1 MKNKIAIASAFI
13 AASSFSFA
21 EIALTENLSVEGFV
35 DMSYTDS
42 DAGDSRFG
50 IDQVEF
56 DFLFN
61 AGAVSAQ
68 VDVQYEGSKKSVFDV
83 AKLRSQ
89 LESGSPSEKDSD
101 YLSDVNE
108 VIIEQAFVTY
118 DLGNGG
124 ALTAGRFASQLGF
137 EAFEPTGLYQVS
149 GAYSNVRTG
158 LPLYDEGVK
167 YTTEIAG
174 NYFGL
179 AIVDGVADNT
189 IGDGDGYSIE
199 AAYAI
204 DLASVQEGL
213 SAFVGAR
220 YDVEDADADDDLLVN
235 AYVSYETGAW
245 IFAAEVVHL
254 DDGNQHDTSALV
266 MANYTYSDAASVTG
280 RYSVEDGGLGQNDV
294 TKITLAHNYAIA
306 DNLALIAEVSE
317 VDEDRGD
324 SDTEFAVEL
333 LFTF

>member
-68 VDVQYEGSKKSVFDV
+68 VDVQYEGSKKSVLDV

-149 GAYSNVRTG
+149 GAYSNRTG

-179 AIVDGVADNT
+179 AIVDGVTDNS
-189 IGDGDGYSIE
+189 IGDGEGYSIE

-280 RYSVEDGGLGQNDV
+280 RYSVEDGGVGQDDR

-317 VDEDRGD
+317 VDVDGGE

>member
-35 DMSYTDS
+35 DMSYQDT
-42 DAGDSRFG
+42 DAGDSQFG

-56 DFLFN
+56 DFLFS

-68 VDVQYEGSKKSVFDV
+68 VDVEYEGDNPLTG
-83 AKLRSQ
+83 ADGEL
-89 LESGSPSEKDSD
+89 
-101 YLSDVNE
+101 
-108 VIIEQAFVTY
+108 IEQAFVTY

-149 GAYSNVRTG
+149 GAYSDRTG

-179 AIVDGVADNT
+179 AIVDGVTDNS
-189 IGDGDGYSIE
+189 IGDGEGYSIE

-280 RYSVEDGGLGQNDV
+280 RYSVEDGGTDDA

-317 VDEDRGD
+317 VDVDGGE

>member
-1 MKNKIAIASAFI
+1 MKNKIAIVSAFI

-35 DMSYTDS
+35 DMSYFDS
-42 DAGDSRFG
+42 DAADSAFG

-56 DFLFN
+56 DFLFS

-68 VDVQYEGSKKSVFDV
+68 VDVEYEEGADQG
-83 AKLRSQ
+83 ATT
-89 LESGSPSEKDSD
+89 E
-101 YLSDVNE
+101 
-108 VIIEQAFVTY
+108 IEQAFVTY

-137 EAFEPTGLYQVS
+137 EAFEPTGLYQ
-149 GAYSNVRTG
+149 YSLASSTRTG
-158 LPLYDEGVK
+158 LPGSDAGVK

-179 AIVDGVADNT
+179 AIVDGVVPNT

-220 YDVEDADADDDLLVN
+220 YDVDDADADDDLLVN

-266 MANYTYSDAASVTG
+266 MANYTYSDVASVTA
-280 RYSVEDGGLGQNDV
+280 RYSVEDGGNLVSNNNNDRS
-294 TKITLAHNYAIA
+294 KITLAHNYALA
-306 DNLALIAEVSE
+306 DNLGLIAEVSE
-317 VDEDRGD
+317 VDVDGAD
-324 SDTEFAVEL
+324 SSTEFAVEL

>member
-42 DAGDSRFG
+42 DAGDSKFG

-56 DFLFN
+56 DFLFS

-68 VDVQYEGSKKSVFDV
+68 VDVEYEEAG
-83 AKLRSQ
+83 ATT
-89 LESGSPSEKDSD
+89 E
-101 YLSDVNE
+101 
-108 VIIEQAFVTY
+108 IEQAFVTY

-137 EAFEPTGLYQVS
+137 EAFEPTGLYQFS
-149 GAYSNVRTG
+149 TAYSDRTG
-158 LPLYDEGVK
+158 LPGYDEGVK

-179 AIVDGVADNT
+179 AIVDGVTPNA
-189 IGDGDGYSIE
+189 IGDGEGYSIE

-220 YDVEDADADDDLLVN
+220 YDVDDADADDDLLVN

-254 DDGNQHDTSALV
+254 DDGDQHDTSALV
-266 MANYTYSDAASVTG
+266 MANYTYSDAASITG
-280 RYSVEDGGLGQNDV
+280 RYSVEDGSDITGPETSDRDLS
-294 TKITLAHNYAIA
+294 KITLAHNYAIA

-317 VDEDRGD
+317 VDVDGGE

>member
-35 DMSYTDS
+35 DMSYQDT
-42 DAGDSRFG
+42 DAGDSQFG

-56 DFLFN
+56 DFLFS

-68 VDVQYEGSKKSVFDV
+68 VDVEYEEGADQG
-83 AKLRSQ
+83 ATT
-89 LESGSPSEKDSD
+89 E
-101 YLSDVNE
+101 
-108 VIIEQAFVTY
+108 IEQAFVTY

-149 GAYSNVRTG
+149 LAYSNRTG

-179 AIVDGVADNT
+179 AIVDGVTSNA
-189 IGDGDGYSIE
+189 IGDGEGYSIE

-220 YDVEDADADDDLLVN
+220 YDVDDADADDDLLVN

-280 RYSVEDGGLGQNDV
+280 LYSVEDGGTDDA

-317 VDEDRGD
+317 VDVDGGE

>member
-42 DAGDSRFG
+42 DAAGAGNSRFG

-56 DFLFN
+56 DFLFS

-68 VDVQYEGSKKSVFDV
+68 VDVEYEEAGDQG
-83 AKLRSQ
+83 ATT
-89 LESGSPSEKDSD
+89 E
-101 YLSDVNE
+101 
-108 VIIEQAFVTY
+108 IEQAFVTY

-149 GAYSNVRTG
+149 LAYSARTG

-179 AIVDGVADNT
+179 AIVDGVVANT

-220 YDVEDADADDDLLVN
+220 YDVSDADADDDLLVN

-280 RYSVEDGGLGQNDV
+280 RYSVEDGGTDDA

-317 VDEDRGD
+317 VDVDRGD
-324 SDTEFAVEL
+324 SVTEFAVEL

>member
-35 DMSYTDS
+35 DMSYQDS
-42 DAGDSRFG
+42 DAGDSQFG

-56 DFLFN
+56 DFLFS

-68 VDVQYEGSKKSVFDV
+68 VDVEYEEND
-83 AKLRSQ
+83 LNRTT
-89 LESGSPSEKDSD
+89 E
-101 YLSDVNE
+101 
-108 VIIEQAFVTY
+108 IEQAFVTY

-149 GAYSNVRTG
+149 LAYSDERTG

-179 AIVDGVADNT
+179 AIVDGVTPNA
-189 IGDGDGYSIE
+189 IGDGEGYSIE

-220 YDVEDADADDDLLVN
+220 YDVDDADGVEDALLVD

>member
-35 DMSYTDS
+35 DMSYKDS
-42 DAGDSRFG
+42 DAGNSTFG

-56 DFLFN
+56 DFLFS

-68 VDVQYEGSKKSVFDV
+68 VDVEYEENDIIDG
-83 AKLRSQ
+83 RTT
-89 LESGSPSEKDSD
+89 E
-101 YLSDVNE
+101 
-108 VIIEQAFVTY
+108 IEQAFVTY

-149 GAYSNVRTG
+149 GAYSDRTG

-220 YDVEDADADDDLLVN
+220 YDVSDADADDDLLVN

-254 DDGNQHDTSALV
+254 DDGDQHTPPPS
-266 MANYTYSDAASVTG
+266 
-280 RYSVEDGGLGQNDV
+280 
-294 TKITLAHNYAIA
+294 
-306 DNLALIAEVSE
+306 
-317 VDEDRGD
+317 
-324 SDTEFAVEL
+324 
-333 LFTF
+333 

>member
-1 MKNKIAIASAFI
+1 MKNKIAIVSAFI

-56 DFLFN
+56 DFLFS

-68 VDVQYEGSKKSVFDV
+68 VDVEYEEAGD
-83 AKLRSQ
+83 AT
-89 LESGSPSEKDSD
+89 E
-101 YLSDVNE
+101 
-108 VIIEQAFVTY
+108 IEQAFVTY

-137 EAFEPTGLYQVS
+137 EAFEPTGLYQYS
-149 GAYSNVRTG
+149 LAYSNRTG
-158 LPLYDEGVK
+158 LPGYDEGVK

-179 AIVDGVADNT
+179 AIVDGVVPNT

-220 YDVEDADADDDLLVN
+220 YDVDDADADDDLLVN

-280 RYSVEDGGLGQNDV
+280 RYSVEDGGTDDAN
-294 TKITLAHNYAIA
+294 KITLAHNYAIA

-317 VDEDRGD
+317 VDVDGAD
-324 SDTEFAVEL
+324 STEFAVEL

>member
-35 DMSYTDS
+35 DMSYQDT
-42 DAGDSRFG
+42 DAGDSQFG

-56 DFLFN
+56 DFLFS

-68 VDVQYEGSKKSVFDV
+68 VDVEYEGDNPLTG
-83 AKLRSQ
+83 ADGEL
-89 LESGSPSEKDSD
+89 
-101 YLSDVNE
+101 
-108 VIIEQAFVTY
+108 IEQAFVTY

-149 GAYSNVRTG
+149 GAYSNRTG

-179 AIVDGVADNT
+179 AIVDGVTDNS
-189 IGDGDGYSIE
+189 IGDGEGYSIE

-280 RYSVEDGGLGQNDV
+280 RYSVEDGGTDDA

-317 VDEDRGD
+317 VDVDGGE

>member
-42 DAGDSRFG
+42 DAGDSRYG

-68 VDVQYEGSKKSVFDV
+68 VDVQYEGSKKSVLDV

-89 LESGSPSEKDSD
+89 LESGNPSDKDSD

-149 GAYSNVRTG
+149 LAYSARTG

-280 RYSVEDGGLGQNDV
+280 RYSVEDGGTADA

-317 VDEDRGD
+317 VDVDGGE